1 MKKYAILIFAILVI
15 AAIIYVTFVIAL
27 IKVTLGITLLVVSAI
42 IIWIL
47 WLKLKKK
54 TEDKF

>member
-1 MKKYAILIFAILVI
+1 MKKYAIIIFAILVI

-27 IKVTLGITLLVVSAI
+27 IKVTLGLFLLAVSAI

-54 TEDKF
+54 ATDKF

>member
-1 MKKYAILIFAILVI
+1 MKKYAIIIFAILVI

-27 IKVTLGITLLVVSAI
+27 IKVTLGLTLLAVTAVI
-42 IIWIL
+42 GWIV

-54 TEDKF
+54 TKDKF

>member
-1 MKKYAILIFAILVI
+1 MKKYAIIIFAILVI

-27 IKVTLGITLLVVSAI
+27 IKVTLGLFLLAVSAI

-54 TEDKF
+54 AKDKF